1 MGNAN
6 DLFKID
12 QIEVDFKDFEKIR
25 LKATQNS
32 TVILSFLVYN
42 YNTPVDLSQY
52 RYEVRFSLPNG
63 NLYSEEDNVTVNGNI
78 LTVTCDSTLTQAIGE
93 ATGTLRLWTI
103 DGKQTSLYKLVVR
116 VYGTGTSEIVSKSTI
131 SVLEHLDLSINR
143 AVELS
148 RSFDEDMKTYKLAYI
163 NRMRTLTE
171 SQLKNVI
178 DICKDRPLTQKEV
191 SLLEDFLK
199 QSF

>member
-63 NLYSEEDNVTVNGNI
+63 NLYSEEDNVAVNGN
-78 LTVTCDSTLTQAIGE
+78 
-93 ATGTLRLWTI
+93 
-103 DGKQTSLYKLVVR
+103 
-116 VYGTGTSEIVSKSTI
+116 
-131 SVLEHLDLSINR
+131 
-143 AVELS
+143 
-148 RSFDEDMKTYKLAYI
+148 F
-163 NRMRTLTE
+163 
-171 SQLKNVI
+171 
-178 DICKDRPLTQKEV
+178 
-191 SLLEDFLK
+191 
-199 QSF
+199 

>member
-52 RYEVRFSLPNG
+52 KSEVRFNLPNG
-63 NLYSEEDNVTVNGNI
+63 
-78 LTVTCDSTLTQAIGE
+78 
-93 ATGTLRLWTI
+93 
-103 DGKQTSLYKLVVR
+103 SL
-116 VYGTGTSEIVSKSTI
+116 
-131 SVLEHLDLSINR
+131 
-143 AVELS
+143 
-148 RSFDEDMKTYKLAYI
+148 
-163 NRMRTLTE
+163 
-171 SQLKNVI
+171 
-178 DICKDRPLTQKEV
+178 
-191 SLLEDFLK
+191 
-199 QSF
+199 

>member
-52 RYEVRFSLPNG
+52 RY
-63 NLYSEEDNVTVNGNI
+63 
-78 LTVTCDSTLTQAIGE
+78 
-93 ATGTLRLWTI
+93 
-103 DGKQTSLYKLVVR
+103 
-116 VYGTGTSEIVSKSTI
+116 
-131 SVLEHLDLSINR
+131 
-143 AVELS
+143 
-148 RSFDEDMKTYKLAYI
+148 
-163 NRMRTLTE
+163 
-171 SQLKNVI
+171 
-178 DICKDRPLTQKEV
+178 
-191 SLLEDFLK
+191 
-199 QSF
+199 